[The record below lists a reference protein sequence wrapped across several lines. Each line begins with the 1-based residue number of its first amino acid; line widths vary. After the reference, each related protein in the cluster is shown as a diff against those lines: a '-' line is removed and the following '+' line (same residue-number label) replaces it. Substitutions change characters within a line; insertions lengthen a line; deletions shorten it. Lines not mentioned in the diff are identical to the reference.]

1 MNSFRKRSALGVNIK
16 ITKSF
21 KILKIPKNPIPKNI
35 TIRKKKKLKTLI
47 NTLSSLPPPPGGGSH
62 DLNREP
68 KRKMVKKFKILTIPI
83 TVSIGIQKHLPNF
96 LSNWYIE

>member
-35 TIRKKKKLKTLI
+35 TIRKKKKIKNPDKHPL
-47 NTLSSLPPPPGGGSH
+47 LSSPPPR
-62 DLNREP
+62 REP
-68 KRKMVKKFKILTIPI
+68 RPQQRTKKKNGKKIQNSNNSYYSKYRDTKTFTQLFK
-83 TVSIGIQKHLPNF
+83 
-96 LSNWYIE
+96 